1 MGFLTFFRG
10 NITDVWK
17 IRNTA
22 TLFPAYTSLSPP
34 TGLLLSHQLYLWCNS
49 KQTDVA
55 NVISLIY
62 TQTMICSISNNN
74 SSCLTSI
81 NFVKDFRFDQHYWST
96 SIHLLHFVTKHKIYH
111 LYLLIMS
118 YVLLFASNNRR
129 TSTVLVNYG
138 LHVSIFFNI
147 LSELLRALSLVD
159 G

>member
-1 MGFLTFFRG
+1 MGFLIFFRG

-22 TLFPAYTSLSPP
+22 IRCSQHTQVYLLQHPP

-49 KQTDVA
+49 KLTDVT
-55 NVISLIY
+55 NDISLIPKQWY
-62 TQTMICSISNNN
+62 VQFWTIILLVWQASTLWKISD
-74 SSCLTSI
+74 LTNI
-81 NFVKDFRFDQHYWST
+81 IDRQQFTFY
-96 SIHLLHFVTKHKIYH
+96 IYH
-111 LYLLIMS
+111 LFLLIIN
-118 YVLLFASNNRR
+118 YILLFATNNRR

-138 LHVSIFFNI
+138 LHASISFNI